1 LVSLSDRVLITG
13 GSGFTGR
20 PLVKRLRRDGHEVV
34 ALAHEG
40 SDAGQ
45 GISDT
50 GLLNVDLRDFDGLT
64 KALLHIHPGAIVHL
78 AGIAEPAYGNV
89 GDIYLANVVGT
100 ANLFASLT
108 AARIEPRIV
117 ILASSAHV
125 YQIADGKPLTEYD
138 PVRPKTHYGI
148 SKRATEDI
156 AAIYSDRF
164 PIIITRPFNYTGPG
178 QTTNFLVP
186 RIVSH
191 YVEHR
196 SEIRLGNLDLFRD
209 YSDIT
214 RVVEAYSR
222 LLSGSVGPTTTNI
235 CSGRALYLVD
245 ILKFMNE
252 LSGYPIRVVT
262 DPLLVRSG
270 EPHCI
275 VGSPARLESLVG
287 PLPNP
292 EFRETL
298 TRMYNEFSDQQAL
311 VNAVVRSS
319 KTS

>member
-1 LVSLSDRVLITG
+1 MAMLATYIPRMSSERLI
-13 GSGFTGR
+13 S
-20 PLVKRLRRDGHEVV
+20 LRRSQRLGSSRESSSSPVAHTSTRFSDGNRSPKMIGC
-34 ALAHEG
+34 A
-40 SDAGQ
+40 
-45 GISDT
+45 
-50 GLLNVDLRDFDGLT
+50 
-64 KALLHIHPGAIVHL
+64 
-78 AGIAEPAYGNV
+78 
-89 GDIYLANVVGT
+89 
-100 ANLFASLT
+100 
-108 AARIEPRIV
+108 
-117 ILASSAHV
+117 
-125 YQIADGKPLTEYD
+125 
-138 PVRPKTHYGI
+138 PKTHYAI

-156 AAIYSDRF
+156 AALYSGRF

-186 RIVSH
+186 RIVLH

-209 YSDIT
+209 YSDIS

-235 CSGRALYLVD
+235 CSGRALHLVD

-252 LSGYPIRVVT
+252 LSGRTIRVVT
-262 DPLLVRSG
+262 DPSLVRSG
-270 EPHCI
+270 EPQCI

-298 TRMYNEFSDQQAL
+298 TRMYNEFSDQP
-311 VNAVVRSS
+311 SS
-319 KTS
+319 GEYGRQITDHTLGIRDVG

>member
-1 LVSLSDRVLITG
+1 LASRSDRVLITG

-20 PLVKRLRRDGHEVV
+20 PLAERLRRDGHEVI
-34 ALAHEG
+34 ALAHG
-40 SDAGQ
+40 TSDVGV
-45 GISDT
+45 
-50 GLLNVDLRDFDGLT
+50 LNVDVRDFDGVT
-64 KALLHIHPGAIVHL
+64 QALLQTRPSAIVHL
-78 AGIAEPAYGNV
+78 AGIAEPAYGNI
-89 GDIYLANVVGT
+89 GNIYSANVVGT

-108 AARIEPRIV
+108 AAKIEPRIIIV
-117 ILASSAHV
+117 ASSAYV
-125 YQIADGKPLTEYD
+125 YQVLGSRPLTEDD
-138 PVRPKTHYGI
+138 PLAPKTHYGV

-156 AAIYSDRF
+156 AALYSRQF

-186 RIVSH
+186 RIVLH
-191 YVEHR
+191 YVEQR

-209 YSDIT
+209 YSDVK

-222 LLSGSVGPTTTNI
+222 LLSGSIGPTTTNI
-235 CSGRALYLVD
+235 CSGRAIHLVD

-252 LSGYPIRVVT
+252 VSGYPIRVVT
-262 DPLLVRSG
+262 DSSLVRSG
-270 EPHCI
+270 EPECI

-298 TRMYNEFSDQQAL
+298 TRMYNEFCDQKAL
-311 VNAVVRSS
+311 VNKVVS
-319 KTS
+319 